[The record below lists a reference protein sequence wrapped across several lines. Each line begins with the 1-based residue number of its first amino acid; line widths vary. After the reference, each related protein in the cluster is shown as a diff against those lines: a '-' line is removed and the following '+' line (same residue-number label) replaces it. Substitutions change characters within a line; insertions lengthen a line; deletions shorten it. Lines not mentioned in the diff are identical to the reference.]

1 MLSWRRAFRAPY
13 AEGHWRERHSR
24 ARIPAVSGSPAIYR
38 FGPFEFDQAGCRL
51 YRDSS
56 PIDLPPRLL
65 DLLALLV
72 ARPGDLM
79 AKDDLIA
86 QVWPGVF
93 VTDNSL
99 TRAVSELRRSLGDV
113 AEEPQYIQT
122 VARRGY
128 RFVAP
133 VRTVPRRMADSSAGP
148 DTLVGH
154 RIEADARQHLEA
166 FSADALPEAIA
177 ALEHQRAANPEDTR
191 VRVGLAHA
199 YFFQHEA
206 TRASPLRGRAFLEK
220 ARIEA
225 REACRLDPALGDGWA
240 ALGIILAAEGE
251 SADAR
256 AALRKAIA
264 LEPDNWR
271 HHFRHAYVSWGED
284 RLRSVARTLALQ
296 PAQPF
301 AYMLAATVFIAR
313 GAFDAATET
322 LKGGVKAQDLQHG
335 RPAQFP
341 GVGLHWTLGLVLA
354 AQGRRD
360 EALEECT
367 RELDFATTQTVYT
380 AEFMTNACVL
390 RGCLLLP
397 DSPALAIEAFDD
409 ALRRL
414 PSQGRAHLGLALA
427 YRALD
432 RADDA
437 ARELDRMNEAIDW
450 VNSTGRMSEAAL
462 VRAAHLVAH
471 DRDEEAVAALEQA
484 LVAAAPGPFGW
495 SVLVEPFLAR
505 VVRSPAFARV
515 RAILAERAS

>member
-1 MLSWRRAFRAPY
+1 
-13 AEGHWRERHSR
+13 
-24 ARIPAVSGSPAIYR
+24 
-38 FGPFEFDQAGCRL
+38 
-51 YRDSS
+51 
-56 PIDLPPRLL
+56 
-65 DLLALLV
+65 
-72 ARPGDLM
+72 
-79 AKDDLIA
+79 
-86 QVWPGVF
+86 
-93 VTDNSL
+93 
-99 TRAVSELRRSLGDV
+99 
-113 AEEPQYIQT
+113 
-122 VARRGY
+122 
-128 RFVAP
+128 
-133 VRTVPRRMADSSAGP
+133 
-148 DTLVGH
+148 
-154 RIEADARQHLEA
+154 
-166 FSADALPEAIA
+166 
-177 ALEHQRAANPEDTR
+177 

-220 ARIEA
+220 ARAEA

-251 SADAR
+251 PVDAR

-313 GAFDAATET
+313 GAFDAAAKA
-322 LKGGVKAQDLQHG
+322 LKGGVNAQDLQHG
-335 RPAQFP
+335 RPALFP

-354 AQGRRD
+354 AHGRRD
-360 EALEECT
+360 EALEECA

-380 AEFMTNACVL
+380 AEFMTNACIL
-390 RGCLLLP
+390 RGCVLLA
-397 DSPALAIEAFDD
+397 DSPALAIDAFED

-427 YRALD
+427 HRALG

-437 ARELDRMNEAIDW
+437 ARELDRLNEAIEW
-450 VNSTGRMSEAAL
+450 LTTSGRLSEAAL
-462 VRAAHLVAH
+462 VRAASLVVH
-471 DRDEEAVAALEQA
+471 DREEEAAAALEQA
-484 LVAAAPGPFGW
+484 LVAASPGPFGW
-495 SVLVEPFLAR
+495 SILVEPFLAR
-505 VVRSPAFARV
+505 AARSPGFARV

>member
-450 VNSTGRMSEAAL
+450 VTSTGRMSEAAL

>member
-1 MLSWRRAFRAPY
+1 VTGPS
-13 AEGHWRERHSR
+13 
-24 ARIPAVSGSPAIYR
+24 VVYR

-51 YRDSS
+51 YRDNA
-56 PIDLPPRLL
+56 PVDLPPRLL
-65 DLLALLV
+65 DLLAQLV
-72 ARPGDLM
+72 ARPGDLLT
-79 AKDDLIA
+79 KNELIA

-128 RFVAP
+128 RFVAQ
-133 VRTVPRRMADSSAGP
+133 VRTAARRTPEPGADP
-148 DTLVGH
+148 DTLSGH
-154 RIEADARQHLEA
+154 RAEAGARLQLEA
-166 FSADALPEAIA
+166 FSADALPDAIT
-177 ALEHQRAANPEDTR
+177 ALERQRATDPDDAR
-191 VRVGLAHA
+191 VRVALAHA

-206 TRASPLRGRAFLEK
+206 TRASPMRDRAFLEK
-220 ARIEA
+220 ARTEA

-240 ALGIILAAEGE
+240 ALGIILSAEGE

-256 AALRKAIA
+256 AALRRAIS

-284 RLRSVARTLALQ
+284 RLRSVARALALQ

-313 GAFDAATET
+313 GAFDAATEA
-322 LKGGVKAQDLQHG
+322 LKGGVSAQDLQHG
-335 RPAQFP
+335 RPALFP

-354 AQGRRD
+354 AHGRRD
-360 EALEECT
+360 EALAECA
-367 RELDFATTQTVYT
+367 RELDFAARQTVYT
-380 AEFMTNACVL
+380 AEFMTNASVL

-397 DSPALAIEAFDD
+397 ASPSEAVEAFDA

-414 PSQGRAHLGLALA
+414 PRQARAHLGLALA
-427 YRALD
+427 HQALG

-437 ARELDRMNEAIDW
+437 AREFDLVNEAIEW
-450 VNSTGRMSEAAL
+450 LTSSGRRSEAAL
-462 VRAAHLVAH
+462 VRAAYLVVH
-471 DRDEEAVAALEQA
+471 DREAEAAAALEQA
-484 LVAAAPGPFGW
+484 LVSEPPGPFGW
-495 SVLVEPFLAR
+495 SIPVEPFLAR
-505 VVRSPAFARV
+505 AVHSPAFARV

>member
-1 MLSWRRAFRAPY
+1 MTGP
-13 AEGHWRERHSR
+13 
-24 ARIPAVSGSPAIYR
+24 PPIYR

-51 YRDSS
+51 FRDST

-72 ARPGDLM
+72 ARPGDLL

-86 QVWPGVF
+86 QLWPGVF

-99 TRAVSELRRSLGDV
+99 TRAVSELRRGLGDV

-133 VRTVPRRMADSSAGP
+133 VSTVARRPPASGANP
-148 DTLVGH
+148 DTLSGH
-154 RIEADARQHLEA
+154 RAEADARLQLEA
-166 FSADALPEAIA
+166 FSADALPDAIA
-177 ALEHQRAANPEDTR
+177 ALERQRAADPDDAR
-191 VRVGLAHA
+191 VRVALAHA

-206 TRASPLRGRAFLEK
+206 TRASPMRDRAFLEK
-220 ARIEA
+220 ARTEA
-225 REACRLDPALGDGWA
+225 REACRLDPAIGDGWA
-240 ALGIILAAEGE
+240 ALGIILSAEGE

-256 AALRKAIA
+256 AALRRAIS

-301 AYMLAATVFIAR
+301 AYMLSATVFIAR
-313 GAFDAATET
+313 GAFDAATDA
-322 LKGGVKAQDLQHG
+322 LKGGVHAQDLQHG
-335 RPAQFP
+335 RPALFP

-354 AQGRRD
+354 AHGRRD
-360 EALEECT
+360 EALEECA
-367 RELDFATTQTVYT
+367 RELNFAMTQTVYT

-390 RGCLLLP
+390 RGCLLLAQ
-397 DSPALAIEAFDD
+397 SPSLAVDAFED

-414 PSQGRAHLGLALA
+414 AGQGRAHLGLALA
-427 YRALD
+427 HRALG
-432 RADDA
+432 RTDDA
-437 ARELDRMNEAIDW
+437 ARELERLNAAIDW
-450 VNSTGRMSEAAL
+450 LTASGRLSEAAL
-462 VRAAHLVAH
+462 VRAAYLVVH
-471 DRDEEAVAALEQA
+471 DQEVEAAAALEEA
-484 LVAAAPGPFGW
+484 LVAAPPGPFGW
-495 SVLVEPFLAR
+495 SILVEPFLAGA
-505 VVRSPAFARV
+505 VRAPSFARV